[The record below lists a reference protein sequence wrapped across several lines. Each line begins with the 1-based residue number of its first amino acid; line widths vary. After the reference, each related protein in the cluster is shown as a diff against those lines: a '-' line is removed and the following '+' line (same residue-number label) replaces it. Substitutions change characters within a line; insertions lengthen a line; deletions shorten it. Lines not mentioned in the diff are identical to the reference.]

1 MIILSEPYVGLSLSD
16 ECAKQEPAQ
25 TIGPLRLVFFGMV
38 ITRKHLFNEVSD
50 GAKWAPGY
58 QLIDS
63 SNCYVAHGVSRR
75 SDDSSQL
82 MRQLRSGQLCLVC
95 RPLNN
100 NN

>member
-50 GAKWAPGY
+50 GAK
-58 QLIDS
+58 
-63 SNCYVAHGVSRR
+63 
-75 SDDSSQL
+75 
-82 MRQLRSGQLCLVC
+82 
-95 RPLNN
+95 
-100 NN
+100 